1 MLLRALPAF
10 LGLALLVTAAQAQEE
25 QDQEEQT
32 QEEQAEATADLSPA
46 EERGRQ
52 VFLAA
57 SCAGCHTAPDEGT
70 FLAGGRAIS
79 SPFGTFYS
87 PNITPHPEAGLGNW
101 SEAEFARALR
111 EGRMPGGSAY
121 YPAFPYTSYTGMSD
135 ADVSDLWA
143 YIQTI
148 EPSDQANRE
157 HDLSFPFGFRF
168 LLEPWRL
175 LFFEEG
181 RFEPDPALSEEEARG
196 AYLVEVLGHC
206 GECHTPRNRLGA
218 QEQDRAFGGTATG
231 PDGRRVANIT
241 PHEDGLA
248 DWSAGDI
255 AYYLE
260 TGFTPEFDYAG
271 GAMVEV
277 IETST
282 SQLSDADRQA
292 MAAYLKRLAPLPRE

>member
-121 YPAFPYTSYTGMSD
+121 YPAFPYTSYTG
-135 ADVSDLWA
+135 
-143 YIQTI
+143 
-148 EPSDQANRE
+148 
-157 HDLSFPFGFRF
+157 
-168 LLEPWRL
+168 
-175 LFFEEG
+175 
-181 RFEPDPALSEEEARG
+181 
-196 AYLVEVLGHC
+196 
-206 GECHTPRNRLGA
+206 
-218 QEQDRAFGGTATG
+218 
-231 PDGRRVANIT
+231 
-241 PHEDGLA
+241 
-248 DWSAGDI
+248 
-255 AYYLE
+255 
-260 TGFTPEFDYAG
+260 
-271 GAMVEV
+271 
-277 IETST
+277 
-282 SQLSDADRQA
+282 
-292 MAAYLKRLAPLPRE
+292 